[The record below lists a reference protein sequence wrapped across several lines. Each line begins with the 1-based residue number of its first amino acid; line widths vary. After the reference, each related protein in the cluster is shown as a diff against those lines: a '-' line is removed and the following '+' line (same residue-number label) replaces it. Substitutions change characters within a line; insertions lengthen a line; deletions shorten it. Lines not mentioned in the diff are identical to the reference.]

1 MAATVALVASIV
13 MMSRLP
19 LAVRGGDILFSV
31 SIFAAAAALIAHW
44 YERAAEWRDS
54 VWRRVGIGI
63 ATYLMLAASV
73 IGVHFPLPAEWYL
86 PGLLIAGLTSV
97 LTSELIGGGR
107 LAITE

>member
-1 MAATVALVASIV
+1 MAATVALVASFVTIA
-13 MMSRLP
+13 RFP

-31 SIFAAAAALIAHW
+31 STFAAAAALIAHW
-44 YERAAEWRDS
+44 YDQAAKWRDS

-73 IGVHFPLPAEWYL
+73 IGVHFPLPVEWYL

-97 LTSELIGGGR
+97 LTSLIGGGR
-107 LAITE
+107 MATVRK